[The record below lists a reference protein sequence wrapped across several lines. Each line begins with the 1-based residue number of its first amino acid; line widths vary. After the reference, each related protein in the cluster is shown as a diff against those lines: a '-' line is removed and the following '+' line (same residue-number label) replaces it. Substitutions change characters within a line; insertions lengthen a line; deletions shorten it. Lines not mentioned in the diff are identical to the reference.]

1 MEKKEKKEKKTIT
14 EDIIEEMGK
23 EVKEVKEEKKP
34 EVKKGKE
41 LEVLKTIEY
50 DKYGEIIK
58 LTPKAHTFRNY
69 IIQGDII
76 EVTDEEA
83 KELIKLGIC
92 KEVK

>member
-1 MEKKEKKEKKTIT
+1 MEKKEIKKEEI
-14 EDIIEEMGK
+14 K

-34 EVKKGKE
+34 ELQKGKE

-69 IIQGDII
+69 IIAGDII
-76 EVTDEEA
+76 EVTEEEA
-83 KELIKLGIC
+83 AKLIKLGIC

>member
-1 MEKKEKKEKKTIT
+1 MEKKEIKKEEI
-14 EDIIEEMGK
+14 K

-34 EVKKGKE
+34 EKKGKE

-69 IIQGDII
+69 IIEGDII
-76 EVTDEEA
+76 EVTEEEA
-83 KELIKLGIC
+83 AKLIKLGIC

>member
-1 MEKKEKKEKKTIT
+1 MEKKEIKKEEI
-14 EDIIEEMGK
+14 K
-23 EVKEVKEEKKP
+23 EIKEEKKP
-34 EVKKGKE
+34 ELKKGKE

-50 DKYGEIIK
+50 DKYGDIIK

-69 IIQGDII
+69 IIEGDII

-83 KELIKLGIC
+83 TKLIKLGIC

>member
-1 MEKKEKKEKKTIT
+1 MEKKEIKKEEI
-14 EDIIEEMGK
+14 K
-23 EVKEVKEEKKP
+23 EIKEEKKP
-34 EVKKGKE
+34 ELKKGKE

-50 DKYGEIIK
+50 DKYGDIIK

-69 IIQGDII
+69 IIEGDII

-83 KELIKLGIC
+83 AKLIKLGIC

>member
-1 MEKKEKKEKKTIT
+1 MEKKEIKKPEIK
-14 EDIIEEMGK
+14 EEI
-23 EVKEVKEEKKP
+23 KEVKEEKKP
-34 EVKKGKE
+34 ELKKGKE

-69 IIQGDII
+69 IIEGDII

-83 KELIKLGIC
+83 AKLIKLGIC

>member
-1 MEKKEKKEKKTIT
+1 MEKKEIKKEEI
-14 EDIIEEMGK
+14 K

-34 EVKKGKE
+34 ELQKGKE

-69 IIQGDII
+69 IIAGDII

-83 KELIKLGIC
+83 AKLIKLGIC